1 MCNLIFQRLAASVS
15 PLVTEP
21 AFGHT
26 TLHTTNFISTYRILI
41 TSSCSIIHPLTVTSV
56 CAEIENIL
64 KTWHA

>member
-26 TLHTTNFISTYRILI
+26 TLHIANFISTDHILI
-41 TSSCSIIHPLTVTSV
+41 ASSCSIIHPLMVTSV
-56 CAEIENIL
+56 CTEI
-64 KTWHA
+64 